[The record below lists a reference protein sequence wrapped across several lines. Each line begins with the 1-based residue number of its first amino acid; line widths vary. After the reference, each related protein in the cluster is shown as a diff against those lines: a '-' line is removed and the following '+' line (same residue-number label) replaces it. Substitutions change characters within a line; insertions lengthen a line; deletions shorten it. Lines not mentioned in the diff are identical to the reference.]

1 MNKVTTNKL
10 DELCYRVYITK
21 DFQVD
26 LARTRSRFGIPDP
39 GFANEKAYDA
49 WYAKSTRK
57 KDGDFYNDCT
67 DLVTKYHLPPD
78 AQIRLKEYVLFGTSG
93 LRPESLDIWVPL
105 DELGVCEVEISPKSA
120 DQWTRSGIP
129 TARLIISDHATQRD
143 VLKYVRSHWKIIQ
156 RVLDTQRGT
165 EKKQLVRRVQDRE
178 LTEEMLRLNKLKLSE
193 LRKLAPKGI
202 YDYKEGAIAA
212 IINEH
217 SKEKV
222 TAEKVKKTV
231 YRRSKIRDV
240 ER

>member
-1 MNKVTTNKL
+1 MSKVTTNKL

-26 LARTRSRFGIPDP
+26 LARTRSRFGIPDL
-39 GFANEKAYDA
+39 GFASEKTYEI

-57 KDGDFYNDCT
+57 KDGDFYKDCA

-93 LRPESLDIWVPL
+93 LRPESLDVWVPL
-105 DELGVCEVEISPKSA
+105 DELGVCEVEISPKSV

-156 RVLDTQRGT
+156 RVLDIQRGAG
-165 EKKQLVRRVQDRE
+165 KKRLVRPVRDRE
-178 LTEEMLRLNKLKLSE
+178 MQEEVLILNKLPIQA
-193 LRKLAPKGI
+193 LRKMAPKGE
-202 YDYKEGAIAA
+202 YEYKEMAIAA
-212 IINEH
+212 IIS
-217 SKEKV
+217 SKRQDTI
-222 TAEKVKKTV
+222 TADNVKKIVT
-231 YRRSKIRDV
+231 RRSKTKGH
-240 ER
+240 